1 METSLDLF
9 DLIQKKNELDELDM
23 ANYSPL
29 TLAYIGDAI
38 YEIVIRTI
46 VVAQANSQVNKLH
59 KRTSNLVKAPA
70 QAKMILS
77 LMDELTEEEKAVYK
91 RGRNAKSVSM
101 AKNATMS
108 EYRTATGFEALMG
121 YLYLSKQSD
130 RMLNLI
136 KDGIQFVDEK
146 HQFIK

>member
-1 METSLDLF
+1 METGIDLF
-9 DLIQKKNELDELDM
+9 EQIQRKNELNDVDL

-29 TLAYIGDAI
+29 TFAYIGDAI

-46 VVAQANSQVNKLH
+46 VVAHSNSQVNKLH
-59 KRTSNLVKAPA
+59 KRTSNLVKAPT
-70 QAKMILS
+70 QAKMIQL
-77 LMDELTEEEKAVYK
+77 LMDELNETEMAIYK

-130 RMLNLI
+130 RMLELI
-136 KDGIQFVDEK
+136 KKGIQLFEEQHEV
-146 HQFIK
+146 